1 MAVTVLNPEFPSKDD
16 ENAKT
21 IARDLGFEH
30 RIVELDPEGL
40 FRLPEEIWYAE
51 DPTDVYGYGISL
63 LSAMDANPD
72 IATFINGA
80 GTDAAIGSTPALA
93 SSVWNAFYHP
103 DDPIKGGVV

>member
-1 MAVTVLNPEFPSKDD
+1 MVAVTVLDPKFPSKDD

-21 IARDLGFEH
+21 IARDLGIEH
-30 RIVELDPEGL
+30 RVVELRAEGF

-72 IATFINGA
+72 VRTFFNGA
-80 GTDAAIGSTPALA
+80 GTDAAIGSTPVLA
-93 SSVWNAFYHP
+93 SAVWNAFYRP
-103 DDPIKGGVV
+103 EDPI